1 MKSKCVLGD
10 LKTAEGLKIKEEM
23 LGWLNEK
30 YDVTLVEVDPPNELY
45 EFPFIKKAA
54 ELAITS
60 NEPVLYIHTKG
71 AAMQNN
77 AQPMVREFWKY
88 EFTEN
93 IDKYFDMPEKATV
106 IAPYTLHK
114 KIAWFNAFTI
124 NPKAAKRLIAY
135 LKPQQDRYWF
145 EQKIWNE
152 TDAIDVIGIHDSI
165 VEWEDPWQAFLQLFS
180 LMLINKRNM

>member
-1 MKSKCVLGD
+1 MKRKCVLGV
-10 LKTAEGLKIKEEM
+10 LKTEEGLTIKEEM

-30 YDVTLVEVDPPNELY
+30 YDVTLVEVDPPNDIEF

-114 KIAWFNAFTI
+114 KVAWFNAFTI
-124 NPKAAKRLIAY
+124 NPEAAKCLIAY

-180 LMLINKRNM
+180 LMRRGE